1 MTAPRPILCTFDGE
15 SFVPKHPKI
24 AERLFEAGET
34 YPLVVQEERSH
45 VSHAHYFASLNE
57 AWQNLPEDQ
66 AERFPTS
73 EHLRKWCLIKA
84 GFSDLNSIVCS
95 SAAEAQRVA
104 ALVKP
109 IDAYAVVIVRGA
121 TVQLYTAQSQSM
133 RAMGK
138 EAFQKSKQ
146 AVLDIVAPMIGVTPD
161 TLHRE
166 AGKAA

>member
-1 MTAPRPILCTFDGE
+1 MNTPPLIFQWDGE
-15 SFVPKHPKI
+15 AFIPKHPKL
-24 AERLFEAGET
+24 ADKHFVVGET

-45 VSHAHYFASLNE
+45 ATHAHYFAALNE
-57 AWQNLPEDQ
+57 GWQNLPEED

-84 GFSDLNSIVCS
+84 GYSDLSSIACS

-104 ALVKP
+104 AFVKP
-109 IDAYAVVIVRGA
+109 MDAYAVVIVRGA
-121 TVQLYTAQSQSM
+121 SVQVYTAQSQSM

-138 EAFQKSKQ
+138 EVFQASKQ
-146 AVLDIVAPMIGVTPD
+146 AVLDIVDSMCGVERG
-161 TLHRE
+161 TLSRE